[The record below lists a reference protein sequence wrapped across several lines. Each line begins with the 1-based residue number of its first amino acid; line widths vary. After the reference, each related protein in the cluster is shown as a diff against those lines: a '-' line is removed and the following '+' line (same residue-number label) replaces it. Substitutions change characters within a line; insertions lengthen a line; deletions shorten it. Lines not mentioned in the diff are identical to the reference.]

1 MRGEFTVAIA
11 RSAGEV
17 LIRGPGG
24 QRLLG
29 LTTPERRLRH
39 DVIRVG
45 EYQNTA

>member
-1 MRGEFTVAIA
+1 MI
-11 RSAGEV
+11 
-17 LIRGPGG
+17 ICGPGG

-39 DVIRVG
+39 DVIHVG